1 MKEYTLREVAQHKQ
15 QGDLWMVI
23 QGKVLDVTTYAKDH
37 PGGLDLILETAGTDA
52 TEAFND
58 AGHSEE
64 AFEIMEPMVIG
75 TLRGATVQAK
85 PQPKAPKV
93 LTPIK
98 KSGNQKRII
107 SASSGGAL
115 VAVIV
120 LGGVLGTTSAPGGI
134 AKSLTSFDLKNS
146 FGPLSKAL
154 INMQLPQLENLG
166 FLGGFVTATITSIA
180 AAGLG
185 LRKLSELADV
195 GGGFTKYPRAIK
207 AGKQLQQ
214 DLVSVRGFLEPQ
226 TYQYLPLIEKKEIAS
241 NVYLLSFEL
250 PGVKTVLGL
259 PVGQHVTIKADVNG
273 KSVSRSYTPVS
284 NNTDLGCLKL
294 VIRCYPDGQL
304 TGQYLQKLELGD
316 EVAFRGPK
324 GAMRYKRGLAKR
336 ISMVAGGTGITPMY
350 QLIRAICEGD
360 EDTTEVSL
368 ISANRSPEDILLLK
382 ELNSFARRYPKNF
395 KVWYMVDKAP
405 AGWKYGEGYVNADV
419 MKKHLYAPNAD
430 TKLFLCGPPGMINAC
445 KNTAASL
452 GFEVGGAVPKMTD
465 HVFTF

>member
-1 MKEYTLREVAQHKQ
+1 M
-15 QGDLWMVI
+15 
-23 QGKVLDVTTYAKDH
+23 DVSNYGKDH
-37 PGGLDLILETAGTDA
+37 PGGLDVFLETAGTDA

-64 AFEIMEPMVIG
+64 AFEIMEPMIIG

-85 PQPKAPKV
+85 PQVKAPKV
-93 LTPIK
+93 QAPVKPVTKPGNK
-98 KSGNQKRII
+98 KRTIVV
-107 SASSGGAL
+107 SSGGAL

-120 LGGVLGTTSAPGGI
+120 LGGVLGTTSASRSFV
-134 AKSLTSFDLKNS
+134 KSLTNVDLNS
-146 FGPLSKAL
+146 LVRPLSKAL
-154 INMQLPQLENLG
+154 VNWRLPQLESLG
-166 FLGGFVTATITSIA
+166 FLGGFLTATMTSITA
-180 AAGLG
+180 SVLA

-195 GGGFTKYPRAIK
+195 GGGFTKYPRAFK
-207 AGKQLQQ
+207 AGKQLKQ

-226 TYQYLPLIEKKEIAS
+226 TFQYLPLIEKTEIAP
-241 NVYLLSFEL
+241 NVYLLCFEL
-250 PGVKTVLGL
+250 PSEKTVLGL

-284 NNTDLGCLKL
+284 NNTDLGVLKL

-324 GAMRYKRGLAKR
+324 GAMRYKRGLSKR

-350 QLIRAICEGD
+350 QLIRAICEDD

-368 ISANRSPEDILLLK
+368 IYANRSQEDILLQQ
-382 ELNSFARRYPKNF
+382 ELDSFARRYTKNF

-405 AGWKYGEGYVNADV
+405 EGWKYGEGYVNAAV
-419 MKKHLYAPNAD
+419 MKKHLHTPNAD

-445 KNTAASL
+445 KKTAASL

-465 HVFTF
+465 QVFVF

>member
-23 QGKVLDVTTYAKDH
+23 QGKVLDVTTYARDH

-93 LTPIK
+93 PTPIK
-98 KSGNQKRII
+98 KSGNQKRTI
-107 SASSGGAL
+107 SVSSGGAL

-146 FGPLSKAL
+146 FGPLSQAL
-154 INMQLPQLENLG
+154 VNMRLPQLENLG
-166 FLGGFVTATITSIA
+166 FLGGFVTAIITSIA
-180 AAGLG
+180 AVGLG

-214 DLVSVRGFLEPQ
+214 DL
-226 TYQYLPLIEKKEIAS
+226 EIAS

-250 PGVKTVLGL
+250 PSEKTVLGL

-324 GAMRYKRGLAKR
+324 GAMRYKRGLTKR

-350 QLIRAICEGD
+350 QLIRAICEDD
-360 EDTTEVSL
+360 EDTTQVSL
-368 ISANRSPEDILLLK
+368 IYANRSPEDILLLK

-419 MKKHLYAPNAD
+419 MKRHLYAPNAD

-445 KNTAASL
+445 KKTAASL

-465 HVFTF
+465 QVFTF